1 MDMGQRISTCGSCTM
16 CFKFNRLQDGRNFR
30 KIYKYAMK
38 PIEVNS
44 LPDRRSAV
52 ALELSQFLYR
62 FGRKHR
68 HSSRPRHISL
78 APPSPRSI
86 ISVSSHLAIRQIPR
100 SFVAAP
106 SPARPP
112 LVPSAL
118 ALIDSAGYRT
128 VIKPDESTSPFF
140 VIDAAPPSR
149 RHNLPAVK
157 FREDVLVSS
166 YTVARVCP
174 SAAIKRP
181 SYLLRA
187 RPRTIP
193 ADPSIGGAIKRWR

>member
-1 MDMGQRISTCGSCTM
+1 M
-16 CFKFNRLQDGRNFR
+16 
-30 KIYKYAMK
+30 
-38 PIEVNS
+38 P
-44 LPDRRSAV
+44 V
-52 ALELSQFLYR
+52 ALELSRFLYR

-100 SFVAAP
+100 SFVADP
-106 SPARPP
+106 LSRSSLPPP

-118 ALIDSAGYRT
+118 ALIDSARYRT

-140 VIDAAPPSR
+140 VIDAAPPPSR

>member
-1 MDMGQRISTCGSCTM
+1 MPLRSSFLSSYIDS
-16 CFKFNRLQDGRNFR
+16 
-30 KIYKYAMK
+30 A
-38 PIEVNS
+38 VNIVIVLVLVIFLS
-44 LPDRRSAV
+44 LPRV
-52 ALELSQFLYR
+52 ATEHYIRLVSSS
-62 FGRKHR
+62 
-68 HSSRPRHISL
+68 HSSN
-78 APPSPRSI
+78 
-86 ISVSSHLAIRQIPR
+86 SSFFRCG
-100 SFVAAP
+100 P

-112 LVPSAL
+112 LVPTAL

-193 ADPSIGGAIKRWR
+193 VDPSIGGAIKRWR